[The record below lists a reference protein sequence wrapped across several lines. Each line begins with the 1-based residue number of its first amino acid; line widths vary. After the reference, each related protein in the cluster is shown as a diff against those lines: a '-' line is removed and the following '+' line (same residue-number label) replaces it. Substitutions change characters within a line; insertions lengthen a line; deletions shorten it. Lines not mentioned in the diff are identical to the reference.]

1 MIGKWIQ
8 KIKKNKRQLGIG
20 ALALLL
26 VGVMGVNLLQNST
39 STVYAANDAEI
50 VVDPDT
56 TKDWSKWA
64 TKSTENIGRI
74 WTDKSVMG
82 TDYKFSE
89 GSLSGQQVL
98 KGDSDFLVSL
108 STLASYSN
116 ERTTI
121 TTTNPIDIVMILDR
135 SGSMDDNITTY
146 TYTPTYNVNRFYT
159 YFAKR
164 EDGSYV
170 KIVQVNDGWGS
181 YHWELDGIEV
191 EPMTSESDTQS
202 RHIQFYRRNE
212 SNETRMEALQTAV
225 NNFIDSAAAQN
236 AGDNLRI
243 SIISFSSRARTDQ
256 EFTAV
261 TESNASSLKQ
271 KVNGLRAS
279 GDTYPDR
286 ALEQAK
292 NEISEHGNPN
302 AKKVVLFFTDGMPAE
317 GGTDEFNDSI
327 AAHAVN
333 TANELKKSEQNGGYD
348 ASIYS
353 VCIMEGADPSI
364 TDDKGFNAYM
374 NAVSSNFPQ
383 ATAEGYDPTD
393 GNNRPGIDDYFNV
406 TWGAGSTENDYYK
419 VANDASELNAIFEDI
434 FDKSTEDIG
443 SGSPIEEVTEGGA
456 GDTAGYLTFT
466 DTLGSYT
473 EITGNNMTLAFA
485 DQKFTATSTDG
496 ENWYFENGDTVVD
509 NINGIYPGGAKL
521 STIEITVTKSDTL
534 ATGDVITVKI
544 PASLIP
550 MRRYDVNKN
559 NSTLTV
565 TDAYPL
571 RLFYGVSVKE
581 KAIAALNNP
590 TASGNEEIYN
600 AIKSTQ
606 ISDDKKTIDFYSN
619 NWLNNS
625 EGTTIATFTPS
636 EGNSF
641 YYYPQTQLFI
651 DESCTQPAMRNNII
665 WENTLYYKE
674 SYWVQTGQGDN
685 AIEQVSIKSVTRSGA
700 DWNNIQFDSSE
711 NAYIDDHIQR
721 LDKAGQFVANKIENS
736 TQTAS
741 TVLSP
746 QWEGNQVSQ
755 HLGNNGKISYPAPGE
770 LEISKT
776 VDWGNASE
784 QTKADKDSFT
794 FEIQLYTEEEN
805 EETGEIEKVNL
816 TGEYP
821 YVIYENSDQIENG
834 TGKIANNEKINLK
847 NNQRVVIYEL
857 PNGAKFEVKEQEAG
871 QSGFTTT
878 YTYGDK
884 TNVEITNEGKV
895 EGTITGGSQQSIQFT
910 NRYRATSTTLGTNE
924 IIKVEKDLVGRDW
937 RDDDEF
943 IFTLNPLNNAPRPDK
958 SNATITGTDT
968 DHKVDLS
975 NITFQEPGL
984 FTYVIE
990 EDNDTNPIIGIDY
1003 SNETYEVTITVVDDG
1018 NGQLDVSK
1026 VDFVKTKDI
1035 DGNPVSEDQQPV
1047 IIDNT
1052 VKFENNYV
1060 VDSIE
1065 TPIDG
1070 TKIYEDKSGN
1080 NPNKPNKFEF
1090 KIKALGGYETNGGS
1104 LDNLTIDVEDVP
1116 MPKGTSELDHSF
1128 TVANVGKTDGKD
1140 TFSFPRIT
1148 FDGNNLNNTYVY
1160 EITEV
1165 IPENAIQNDDGSWSL
1180 NGMKYDGKSYMIQIP
1195 VIEVVDSQGV
1205 PHIDATPNLKPEEI
1219 EFNNTYQPMDYTLTG
1234 DEAIHGTK
1242 ILNGREIKN
1251 DETFYFQLTQTGGPI
1266 IDSQTNAYD
1275 IVLENPIYTTVTKD
1289 SGMNFKFD
1297 DLSFSRVGTYTFN
1310 VNELADDL
1318 GNETVDG
1325 NGLTYSKNIA
1335 EVSVVVSDKK
1345 DGTLEAKVL
1354 YKNQEGSDNTQAVF
1368 INTYEASMNYGAQG
1382 EGGINVT
1389 KTLENLAMN
1398 SNDFRFSI
1406 TDSNQDDDVTVSG
1419 DDESFGNIP
1428 GAANEKVIMPKLQSL
1443 AFDQDDAGKIFTFI
1457 VDEVEP
1463 EDNDK
1468 KPGIIY
1474 DQSQYKVDIEVFD
1487 NGNGSMH
1494 TETTVTQIKDSN
1506 GNDIENP
1513 VPIINK
1519 ANSDDENYKIPEFG
1533 FTNRYSASEVSLNDQ
1548 VIEVTKKLEGRAWSN
1563 TDQFEFTLTPSD
1575 DTQKAIDEGNVV
1587 LEQPTSVT
1595 INKDTKDYTNSFGDI
1610 TFKKAGTYSFKVN
1623 ETIPSDATDNQDG
1636 TWTLDGVTYNSNSVE
1651 VKIVVEDNFNGS
1663 LVIKSVSYN
1672 GDQNKD
1678 AAEFVNT
1685 YKANGSTS
1693 VSVTKNLTGRDW
1705 MNEDSF
1711 DFTLEIDKNH
1721 KATLN
1726 AFENN
1731 QISIDGANDEGVAN
1745 ISISSA
1751 DESKTKSF
1759 GNINFNNVEDGQ
1771 YRFIV
1776 KETPVNDEYY
1786 LNGIKYSQAEYQ
1798 VAVTVTD
1805 NGKGTLGLTSL
1816 ITQQLNDDGV
1826 EGNKGTDY
1834 ESAVFTNKYTSDSV
1848 TLTGDTAIHGTKT
1861 LTGRNSNPNEKFNFT
1876 LTEDKNNY
1884 KTGYEIVE
1892 NGNVASVDTLKEGE
1906 SAKFNFGDI
1915 TFTKNGTYTFYVSEN
1930 IPENAVNNVLDG
1942 VTYDSHVE
1950 TVSVNVTEDY
1960 ANHTLVAEVTYD
1972 QDGVAFTN
1980 TYDASASTGV
1990 PTEFSLTKVFEGKTW
2005 TTEDVFEFTLTAG
2018 ENTAGIETPMPANPT
2033 VQVNAP
2039 TEEDGKTAKFDFG
2052 SISYDTVGDYHYTV
2066 VEVEG
2071 NNPGINYSENTA
2083 SIIVHVSDNQH
2094 GGLVATAEVENGIFT
2109 NTYSSELD
2117 YGAQGGLQL
2126 VKNLMGHDLGDGQF
2140 GFTLNAEDSISIDK
2154 LGQKS
2159 VVVGNT
2165 ADDMDENGLSTS
2177 TITLLDNLK
2186 FTQKDVD
2193 KTYTYTVRETKG
2205 GSDGYTNDE
2214 TIYTVKITTEDN
2226 GSGTLTVRTHI
2237 TGTNGTDKTYE
2248 YSQSKTRAET
2258 GVAQIVFE
2266 NTYKSTTDGGDEYDN
2281 SVTLTG
2287 TKELTGRPM
2296 VDGEFSFQVL
2306 NSKGQVVSEAT
2317 NGANGEVVFN
2327 PIHYTNTQL
2336 ISDAADKI
2344 AQRNGNKYTY
2354 VYTVNEVTPVDE
2366 GTSIV
2371 KGSFTVT
2378 VNVTDNGD
2386 GTLTTD
2392 IALPEGGLAFKNAY
2406 GTSANAE
2413 VGINGTKYLDNNG
2426 TNAPDITGKYTF
2438 TITGSDGAPMPA
2450 VTTATNDASGYID
2463 FGTIAYTMEN
2473 VFGDAG
2479 QQSIVEQSDEALVD
2493 DTTNDEALTEEN
2505 VTGSEE
2511 NVNTYSEQRTK
2522 TFTYTITETGS
2533 VTGVTN
2539 DLANSKTVDV
2549 TVTDNGDGTISV
2561 SSTQLTFS
2569 FTNTYTPDPTDPT
2582 SPTDSSVTIKKTLE
2596 GKELSEKEFTFNM
2609 LNEAGEVVSTGTNT
2623 ADGSVTLSGL
2633 TFDKVGT
2640 YNFTIAEV
2648 NDNKGG
2654 VEYDSTEYK
2663 AIAYVEDD
2671 ATGKL
2676 KVRWEVTD
2684 AQGNKIDMI
2693 EFKNTYSVNPTSL
2706 TLGATKVL
2714 EGREL
2719 GDKEFLFVLSDIEGN
2734 VVEEAYNDATGKV
2747 EFSELVFDK
2756 AGTYNYTVTEKNT
2769 GAQGITYDDSV
2780 YNIQVNV
2787 VDNGNGTLNMKTTTT
2802 KDGEV
2807 ASIVFRNKAE
2817 KDSVPEQ
2824 PEKGDTSNTST
2835 QTYAGLF
2842 TSLAVDAAALAGI
2855 ATLLKKRNAK
2865 K

>member
-8 KIKKNKRQLGIG
+8 KIKKNKRQLGVG
-20 ALALLL
+20 VLALLL

-39 STVYAANDAEI
+39 STVYANGEPDITVDNDTSNSWNEIANN
-50 VVDPDT
+50 
-56 TKDWSKWA
+56 SN
-64 TKSTENIGRI
+64 STQNVGRI
-74 WTDKSVMG
+74 WTDKSVFNE
-82 TDYKFSE
+82 DYHFQGALAGNTIE
-89 GSLSGQQVL
+89 
-98 KGDSDFLVSL
+98 KGDNDFLVGL
-108 STLASYSN
+108 SAIASSSN
-116 ERTTI
+116 QRTTVSS
-121 TTTNPIDIVMILDR
+121 TTPLDVVLVLDD
-135 SGSMDDNITTY
+135 SGSMDENFGDAY
-146 TYTPTYNVNRFYT
+146 WTYNYYEVNANDVVESHGHF
-159 YFAKR
+159 
-164 EDGSYV
+164 EDGPFGSQIPVQDSEAGDYYALVGEDYV
-170 KIVQVNDGWGS
+170 QIQEITEHYGGIWG
-181 YHWELDGIEV
+181 YDEHIRWELNGQTITPDS
-191 EPMTSESDTQS
+191 T
-202 RHIQFYRRNE
+202 QFYRRENGQYHPAP
-212 SNETRMEALQTAV
+212 SRTEALQNAV
-225 NNFIDSAAAQN
+225 NSFIDKAAET
-236 AGDNLRI
+236 NLTITDEANKIRI
-243 SIISFSSRARTDQ
+243 SIVVFASDSEIENNLTICEGNNVNNLKRTVNSLRGNGATNAGAGMSDANQVLRHSDRDADQ
-256 EFTAV
+256 
-261 TESNASSLKQ
+261 
-271 KVNGLRAS
+271 
-279 GDTYPDR
+279 
-286 ALEQAK
+286 
-292 NEISEHGNPN
+292 
-302 AKKVVLFFTDGMPAE
+302 VVIFFTDGVPTTSSSFSNSVA
-317 GGTDEFNDSI
+317 
-327 AAHAVN
+327 N
-333 TANELKKSEQNGGYD
+333 TAVENARAIKMRGGNVY
-348 ASIYS
+348 SIG
-353 VCIMEGADPSI
+353 IFDGADPSI
-364 TDDKGFNAYM
+364 TNGNSNSPDTVKANTFM
-374 NAVSSNFPQ
+374 NAVSSNYPN
-383 ATAEGYDPTD
+383 ASSWYDL
-393 GNNRPGIDDYFNV
+393 
-406 TWGAGSTENDYYK
+406 GSRVDETSEYYK
-419 VANDASELNAIFEDI
+419 TATDSSELNKIFEDI
-434 FDKSTEDIG
+434 FDESTEDIA
-443 SGSPIEEVTEGGA
+443 SGSPIEEEISEGATRTPGN
-456 GDTAGYLTFT
+456 LTFT
-466 DTLGSYT
+466 DQLGNYM
-473 EITGNNMTLAFA
+473 EVTGDTMYLAFA
-485 DQKFTATSTDG
+485 DGIHEGTSNDNGNTWHFTGSFDAN
-496 ENWYFENGDTVVD
+496 EVYPAGDLSEIQISVD
-509 NINGIYPGGAKL
+509 KSGLGDRV
-521 STIEITVTKSDTL
+521 TVT
-534 ATGDVITVKI
+534 I

-550 MRRYDVNKN
+550 MRHYNVDAN
-559 NSTLTV
+559 TGQLTIS
-565 TDAYPL
+565 DAYPV
-571 RLFYGVSVKE
+571 RLFYGVSLKQE
-581 KAIAALNNP
+581 AKTAMQTATGSTYDSILN
-590 TASGNEEIYN
+590 TQ
-600 AIKSTQ
+600 KSTDNKY
-606 ISDDKKTIDFYSN
+606 INFYSN
-619 NWLNNS
+619 DFNASQSTAL
-625 EGTTIATFTPS
+625 TTATFTPS
-636 EGNSF
+636 DGNKF
-641 YYYPQTQLFI
+641 YYYTEDTQLYLDSSF
-651 DESCTQPAMRNNII
+651 TTPATRFNEDQ
-665 WENTLYYKE
+665 WGDTLYYRDT
-674 SYWVQTGQGDN
+674 YWTTGSTEEITTAGEIHSNGEEWN
-685 AIEQVSIKSVTRSGA
+685 AITNSG
-700 DWNNIQFDSSE
+700 NNVIIPRGTHRYDRPSGLVME
-711 NAYIDDHIQR
+711 KDPNTT
-721 LDKAGQFVANKIENS
+721 G
-736 TQTAS
+736 TAS
-741 TVLSP
+741 NVITPSWGTGETVI
-746 QWEGNQVSQ
+746 VS
-755 HLGNNGKISYPAPGE
+755 LGNNGRIAYETPGE
-770 LEISKT
+770 LSIAKT
-776 VDWGNASE
+776 VDWGNASSE
-784 QTKADKDSFT
+784 TQEDKNNFEFTVELYNSDDTPLPGEYSYYDSGDENKELGKISSSNNTITVQQDQKIVIPGLPAGTKYKVKETMANRGGFK
-794 FEIQLYTEEEN
+794 TEDNSTGDDANTTDGIVE
-805 EETGEIEKVNL
+805 GEILAAQESTTVF
-816 TGEYP
+816 
-821 YVIYENSDQIENG
+821 
-834 TGKIANNEKINLK
+834 K
-847 NNQRVVIYEL
+847 N
-857 PNGAKFEVKEQEAG
+857 
-871 QSGFTTT
+871 T
-878 YTYGDK
+878 Y
-884 TNVEITNEGKV
+884 N
-895 EGTITGGSQQSIQFT
+895 
-910 NRYRATSTTLGTNE
+910 ATSAELLGKELNVQ
-924 IIKVEKDLVGRDW
+924 KVLTGRDW
-937 RDDDEF
+937 RESDSFEF
-943 IFTLNPLNNAPRPDK
+943 VISGSRGPSGT
-958 SNATITGTDT
+958 TIPMPENKTISIDYN
-968 DHKVDLS
+968 LS
-975 NITFQEPGL
+975 SQNYINTFGNIKFVTPGEYR
-984 FTYVIE
+984 YVIE
-990 EDNDTNPIIGIDY
+990 ENGDPENPIVGINYSDAIYRATVTVNDNGNGALEIGSVKIERMYNDDGSL
-1003 SNETYEVTITVVDDG
+1003 SNTENEGVVVDPGTPMTFTNEYNASVATQGIKGRKSYTDEAES
-1018 NGQLDVSK
+1018 N
-1026 VDFVKTKDI
+1026 
-1035 DGNPVSEDQQPV
+1035 
-1047 IIDNT
+1047 
-1052 VKFENNYV
+1052 
-1060 VDSIE
+1060 
-1065 TPIDG
+1065 PIDAG
-1070 TKIYEDKSGN
+1070 
-1080 NPNKPNKFEF
+1080 KFNFRLE
-1090 KIKALGGYETNGGS
+1090 AQGGFETNVGS
-1104 LDNLTIDVEDVP
+1104 SKNLTISAADTP
-1116 MPKGTSELDHSF
+1116 MPQSAIGNAVSTSNIGETF
-1128 TVANVGKTDGKD
+1128 TFET
-1140 TFSFPRIT
+1140 IT
-1148 FDGNNLNNTYVY
+1148 FNGNHAGNTYVY
-1160 EITEV
+1160 KVSEIK
-1165 IPENAIQNDDGSWSL
+1165 GSE
-1180 NGMKYDGKSYMIQIP
+1180 NGMSYDAIEHTIMIQ
-1195 VIEVVDSQGV
+1195 VDEVVDADGT
-1205 PHIDATPNLKPEEI
+1205 HINARVLPPYDNPANLV
-1219 EFNNTYQPMDYTLTG
+1219 FTNTYDPNDAVLSGNTS
-1234 DEAIHGTK
+1234 IHGTK
-1242 ILNGREIKN
+1242 QLTGRDIQP
-1251 DETFYFQLTQTGGPI
+1251 DEKFYFTLSAN
-1266 IDSQTNAYD
+1266 DDNAKT
-1275 IVLENPIYTTVTKD
+1275 VLENPKTVEVASLND
-1289 SGMNFKFD
+1289 DGVADFD
-1297 DLSFSRVGTYTFN
+1297 FGEMSFSREGQYTFK
-1310 VNELADDL
+1310 VDETTADGSD
-1318 GNETVDG
+1318 TADVD
-1325 NGLTYSKNIA
+1325 NGLTFDTNVCTVI
-1335 EVSVVVSDKK
+1335 VDVK
-1345 DGTLEAKVL
+1345 DDDSGTLKASVSYSNNMHADIQDKAL
-1354 YKNQEGSDNTQAVF
+1354 F
-1368 INTYEASMNYGAQG
+1368 INNYESNMNYGAQG
-1382 EGGINVT
+1382 AGGIEIT
-1389 KTLENLAMN
+1389 KVLENHAMDAG
-1398 SNDFRFSI
+1398 DFTFHISGA
-1406 TDSNQDDDVTVSG
+1406 DSGTVTA
-1419 DDESFGNIP
+1419 EE
-1428 GAANEKVIMPKLQSL
+1428 ANEKLADEDRTFTNGQSSIDIPFMMKKLQSVT
-1443 AFDQDDAGKIFTFI
+1443 FNQDDAGKIFSFI
-1457 VDEVEP
+1457 VDEEEP
-1463 EDNDK
+1463 STGK
-1468 KPGIIY
+1468 LAGVSY
-1474 DQSQYKVDIEVFD
+1474 DQRQYRVDIEVYD
-1487 NGNGSMH
+1487 NGDGTMY
-1494 TETTVTQIKDSN
+1494 TLTTVTEGST
-1506 GNDIENP
+1506 
-1513 VPIINK
+1513 VIIDK
-1519 ANSDDENYKIPEFG
+1519 ANSNNQVPSFG
-1533 FTNRYSASEVSLNDQ
+1533 FTNTYTPGSVSLDGENAIKAQKTLNGKDWNNDHFTFTVSPANETTSSAVANGD
-1548 VIEVTKKLEGRAWSN
+1548 VIMPQDN
-1563 TDQFEFTLTPSD
+1563 
-1575 DTQKAIDEGNVV
+1575 
-1587 LEQPTSVT
+1587 SVT
-1595 INKDTKDYTNSFGDI
+1595 IDDNTADHKASFGTI
-1610 TFKKAGTYSFKVN
+1610 TFNKEGSYVFNVTEEVPEGAVENG
-1623 ETIPSDATDNQDG
+1623 DG
-1636 TWTLDGVTYNSNSVE
+1636 TWTINGITYDSTPVR
-1651 VKIVVEDNFNGS
+1651 VRIVVEDNLEGS
-1663 LVIKSVSYN
+1663 LVVTSVSYN

-1711 DFTLEIDKNH
+1711 DFTLEIDKTH
-1721 KATLN
+1721 EATLN

-1751 DESKTKSF
+1751 DESKTKAF
-1759 GNINFNNVEDGQ
+1759 GNINFNDVENGE

-1776 KETPVNDEYY
+1776 KETLVNDEYY
-1786 LNGIKYSQAEYQ
+1786 LNGIKYSQAEYL
-1798 VAVTVTD
+1798 VAVTVND
-1805 NGKGTLGLTSL
+1805 NGSGTLELTSL

-1861 LTGRNSNPNEKFNFT
+1861 LTGRNSNPNEKFNFK
-1876 LTEDKNNY
+1876 LTEDENND

-1915 TFTKNGTYTFYVSEN
+1915 TFIKNGTYTFYVSEN

-2066 VEVEG
+2066 TEVQG

-2126 VKNLMGHDLGDGQF
+2126 VKNLTGHDLGDGQF

-2154 LGQKS
+2154 LGQES

-2392 IALPEGGLAFKNAY
+2392 IVLPEGGLAFKNAY

-2463 FGTIAYTMEN
+2463 FGTITYTMEN

-2493 DTTNDEALTEEN
+2493 ETTNDETLAEEN

-2511 NVNTYSEQRTK
+2511 IINTYSEQRTK

-2539 DLANSKTVDV
+2539 DPANSKAVEV

-2596 GKELSEKEFTFNM
+2596 GKKLSEKEFIFNM

-2676 KVRWEVTD
+2676 KVSWEVTD
-2684 AQGNKIDMI
+2684 AQGNKINMI

-2719 GDKEFLFVLSDIEGN
+2719 GDKEFLFVLSDEEGN

-2769 GAQGITYDDSV
+2769 GAKGITYDDSV
-2780 YNIQVNV
+2780 YNIQVEV

-2824 PEKGDTSNTST
+2824 PEKDDTSNTST
-2835 QTYAGLF
+2835 KTYAGLF
-2842 TSLAVDAAALAGI
+2842 TSLAVDAVALAGI